1 MSILIEHVTGILYP
15 KGPARDEAYF
25 ENCDYWQVSE
35 ERDLPSYGRCKISS
49 SGSSRA
55 KAVEDFIDHRGT
67 AEVGST
73 WRMSPGLEPL
83 PPDEKS
89 NRTDSREVVS
99 LLDLLKMAEGV

>member
-25 ENCDYWQVSE
+25 DDCNYWQVSE
-35 ERDLPSYGRCKISS
+35 ERDLPNYGRCAISS
-49 SGSSRA
+49 SGPSRA
-55 KAVEDFIDHRGT
+55 KAIEDFIKHRGT

-73 WRMSPGLEPL
+73 WRMSLELEPL
-83 PPDEKS
+83 PLNEKS